1 MIFVYCRKTDFTD
14 KKMAAREPTKM
25 EGKGFFEETRE
36 RLDARDPQT
45 IGILVALLVGTQ
57 TVQFRN

>member
-1 MIFVYCRKTDFTD
+1 
-14 KKMAAREPTKM
+14 MAAREPTKM
-25 EGKGFFEETRE
+25 AGKGFFEETRE

>member
-1 MIFVYCRKTDFTD
+1 
-14 KKMAAREPTKM
+14 MAAQAPVKIT
-25 EGKGFFEETRE
+25 GKGFFEETRE

-57 TVQFRN
+57 TVKSETKQCVSRP

>member
-1 MIFVYCRKTDFTD
+1 MTASVSVKI
-14 KKMAAREPTKM
+14 A
-25 EGKGFFEETRE
+25 GKGFFEETQE

-57 TVQFRN
+57 TVKFKNN